1 MGEVELHERHEP
13 VAALVGHLVVEQ
25 LLEHRLTGSI
35 GDDAVGRPV
44 VVPIDGEEH
53 LVVMVDEPVPQ
64 PLPEAGGQRGAVGGD
79 VDDLVGGDDRR
90 HRRVG
95 VQHRLGPVEV
105 CTVGAPRHVDGHHRY
120 AGDGELVPVRHPARP
135 HLAEAR
141 GVGLT
146 ILGEPRAVVVEVVGN
161 VVVARDH
168 RVGRLGVVQ
177 DFHGTIGHDVL
188 VLVPLAGLVADV
200 TQVVGH
206 GDVVVRGVIDD
217 PLRLTVV
224 GVGQARVLLGEQVG

>member
-1 MGEVELHERHEP
+1 M
-13 VAALVGHLVVEQ
+13 
-25 LLEHRLTGSI
+25 
-35 GDDAVGRPV
+35 
-44 VVPIDGEEH
+44 
-53 LVVMVDEPVPQ
+53 
-64 PLPEAGGQRGAVGGD
+64 
-79 VDDLVGGDDRR
+79 
-90 HRRVG
+90 
-95 VQHRLGPVEV
+95 
-105 CTVGAPRHVDGHHRY
+105 
-120 AGDGELVPVRHPARP
+120 
-135 HLAEAR
+135 
-141 GVGLT
+141 GLT

-177 DFHGTIGHDVL
+177 DLHGTIGHDVL
-188 VLVPLAGLVADV
+188 VHVPLAGLVADV